1 MQILLHLKWIVYNN
15 VITFQ
20 LIYRISNFLFNKILQ
35 QRDWTPRLYKFRRF
49 VTYSVVN
56 IDPALDWG
64 KNSLSND
71 AIKSQ
76 IVTFN
81 FH

>member
-35 QRDWTPRLYKFRRF
+35 QRDWTPRLYNFRRF